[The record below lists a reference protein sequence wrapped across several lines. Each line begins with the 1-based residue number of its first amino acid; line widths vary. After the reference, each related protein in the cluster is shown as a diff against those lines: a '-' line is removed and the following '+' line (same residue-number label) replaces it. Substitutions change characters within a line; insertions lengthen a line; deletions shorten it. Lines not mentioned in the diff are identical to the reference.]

1 MRFLATNLKSLNM
14 RNQLTNNAFNP
25 IQDGPFRGCCY
36 KYPTMMKIRNN
47 TSHEQDPKNI
57 KITWQTTYVLLIS
70 AFFHRKSETSVISK
84 NMNIDFILI
93 HNSNSSKS
101 LKAVVINM
109 VAILM
114 MSAKLAILGLLK
126 IKVF

>member
-1 MRFLATNLKSLNM
+1 
-14 RNQLTNNAFNP
+14 
-25 IQDGPFRGCCY
+25 
-36 KYPTMMKIRNN
+36 
-47 TSHEQDPKNI
+47 
-57 KITWQTTYVLLIS
+57 
-70 AFFHRKSETSVISK
+70 
-84 NMNIDFILI
+84 MNIDFILI

-114 MSAKLAILGLLK
+114 MSAKLVILGLLK